1 MERFRRRG
9 GAGARVRLGLSC
21 SYFVPRVKIVLA
33 MSKITKEQVEKVAKL
48 ARLNLTPDELNK
60 FADQLS
66 SIFEH
71 VDILSEVD
79 TDGTQPTSQVTGLT
93 NVMRDDEVD
102 SDFCS
107 KDELLAVTPLPVE
120 RGQIKVKKV
129 L

>member
-1 MERFRRRG
+1 
-9 GAGARVRLGLSC
+9 
-21 SYFVPRVKIVLA
+21 
-33 MSKITKEQVEKVAKL
+33 TKEQVEKVAKL

>member
-1 MERFRRRG
+1 
-9 GAGARVRLGLSC
+9 
-21 SYFVPRVKIVLA
+21 

-48 ARLNLTPDELNK
+48 AKLNLTPEELDK
-60 FADQLS
+60 FAGQLAP
-66 SIFEH
+66 IFEH

-79 TDGTQPTSQVTGLT
+79 TSGIEPTSQVTGLT
-93 NVMRDDEVD
+93 NVMRDDEVET
-102 SDFCS
+102 DFCS

>member
-1 MERFRRRG
+1 
-9 GAGARVRLGLSC
+9 
-21 SYFVPRVKIVLA
+21 